1 MKDTFNITRHCN
13 GWFVETRR
21 LDDRKNVTA
30 VFQDCEWEDDP
41 EDRYSVVASLADA
54 LFTAFEEYFVSE
66 EEAGLIL
73 DIEDTHEEEE
83 GEQEDDSTGR
93 EGSVG

>member
-1 MKDTFNITRHCN
+1 MKDTFNITRYNN

-21 LDDRKNVTA
+21 KDDRKNVSA

-41 EDRYSVVASLADA
+41 EDRYSIVASLVDA
-54 LFTAFEEYFVSE
+54 LHAAFEEYFVSDD
-66 EEAGLIL
+66 EAGLIL
-73 DIEDTHEEEE
+73 DIEDINEEE

-93 EGSVG
+93 EGSAG

>member
-1 MKDTFNITRHCN
+1 MNDTFNITRHSN

-21 LDDRKNVTA
+21 RDDRKNVTA

-41 EDRYSVVASLADA
+41 EDRYGVVASLADA
-54 LFTAFEEYFVSE
+54 LFSAFEEYFASD

-73 DIEDTHEEEE
+73 DIEDIDEEEE
-83 GEQEDDSTGR
+83 GEQEDDSTGC
-93 EGSVG
+93 EGSPG